1 MRWMRRVA
9 GIDVGCYS
17 GLCGGLKNACNVRL
31 LDLKDQKVKCSDD
44 EQLTDFMIGVK
55 PPMKVSN
62 VTENS
67 FDVNHIICDLIM
79 NVLNICSSF
88 ILMDPLV

>member
-9 GIDVGCYS
+9 GIEVGCYS
-17 GLCGGLKNACNVRL
+17 GLCSGLKNACNVRL
-31 LDLKDQKVKCSDD
+31 LDLKDQKVKCIDD
-44 EQLTDFMIGVK
+44 KQLTNFLIGAK
-55 PPMKVSN
+55 APMNVSN

-88 ILMDPLV
+88 ILMDQFV